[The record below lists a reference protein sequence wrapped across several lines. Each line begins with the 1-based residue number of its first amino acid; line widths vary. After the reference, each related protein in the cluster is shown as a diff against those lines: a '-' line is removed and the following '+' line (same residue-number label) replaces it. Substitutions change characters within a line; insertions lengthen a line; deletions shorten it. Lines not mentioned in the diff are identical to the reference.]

1 VELHLI
7 GPRSVCHISRM
18 ERYTISP
25 DDSGGVSVDVLYE
38 SGVTGFHWFKTET
51 EAKAWVARQRA
62 EVLDLPERHEAG
74 NWPI

>member
-1 VELHLI
+1 
-7 GPRSVCHISRM
+7 M

-25 DDSGGVSVDVLYE
+25 DDRGGVSVHVLYE
-38 SGVTGFHWFKTET
+38 SGVTGFRSFETEA

-62 EVLDLPERHEAG
+62 EVPDLTERHDVG